1 MFNNFHI
8 YYRHILA
15 FFVKNRDVDIQRF
28 NRNLDVRWIKN
39 FTLPEPSINPT
50 QVKRASDTNLESLQ
64 DHTSINADLRQM
76 RDTLSSL
83 GSDDKRNKIQVV
95 NFFMKK
101 TRQKFKTKPIN
112 TVTQRSKSPYSKKKE
127 ESGS

>member
-83 GSDDKRNKIQVV
+83 GSDDKRSNSSCQFFHEKNKTKIQ
-95 NFFMKK
+95 NK
-101 TRQKFKTKPIN
+101 TN
-112 TVTQRSKSPYSKKKE
+112 
-127 ESGS
+127 